1 MSLLLKWPGD
11 MSQLVQYL
19 SCNCEHLSLISK
31 IHVEKLGEIPHADNY
46 PGRSLDALTRQ
57 PSILGEFQG
66 DKRPCVTIMGTTTEL
81 SYLG

>member
-1 MSLLLKWPGD
+1 MLKSLGKYHMLIIIQGD
-11 MSQLVQYL
+11 HWM
-19 SCNCEHLSLISK
+19 
-31 IHVEKLGEIPHADNY
+31 P
-46 PGRSLDALTRQ
+46 LTRQ